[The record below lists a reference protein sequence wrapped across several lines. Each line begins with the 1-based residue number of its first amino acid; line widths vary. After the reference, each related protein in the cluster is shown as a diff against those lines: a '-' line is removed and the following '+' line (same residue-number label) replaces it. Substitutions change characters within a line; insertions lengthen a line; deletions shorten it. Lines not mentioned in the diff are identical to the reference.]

1 MRTRITLITVAFGAS
16 LFASTVDA
24 ALESRLT
31 GLAYYDTLLDI
42 TWAAD
47 ARIVENDTWA
57 NQTAWAS
64 TLNLGG
70 VTGWRLPSADADSD
84 GTVVDCSGGGVIG
97 CADNEMGFRFWEEGI
112 EAIVAP
118 SPFSGVS
125 GMYWT
130 ETNPPLSNP
139 WYFDFVDGHDYTNAY
154 PHSFK
159 FAWAVHDG
167 DVGLVPIPAAV
178 WLFVSALGMLGWTRR
193 RAA

>member
-70 VTGWRLPSADADSD
+70 VTGWRLPSADADGD
-84 GTVVDCSGGGVIG
+84 GTVV
-97 CADNEMGFRFWEEGI
+97 
-112 EAIVAP
+112 
-118 SPFSGVS
+118 
-125 GMYWT
+125 
-130 ETNPPLSNP
+130 
-139 WYFDFVDGHDYTNAY
+139 
-154 PHSFK
+154 
-159 FAWAVHDG
+159 
-167 DVGLVPIPAAV
+167 
-178 WLFVSALGMLGWTRR
+178 
-193 RAA
+193 